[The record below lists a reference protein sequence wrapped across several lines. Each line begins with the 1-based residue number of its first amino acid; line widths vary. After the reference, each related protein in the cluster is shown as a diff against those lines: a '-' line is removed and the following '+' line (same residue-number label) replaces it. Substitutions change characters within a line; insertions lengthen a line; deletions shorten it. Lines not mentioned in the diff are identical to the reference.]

1 MFYPFM
7 TNVAILLSTNFEFSG
22 IRSHPLDIIRD
33 KSVDVNTSST
43 TRTKYLNDENAAKR
57 FLKRYNQQIL
67 PLQNKATVASW
78 NFATNLTEAN
88 GIIADKIQLQVCI
101 GYNN

>member
-33 KSVDVNTSST
+33 KSVDVNTSSS
-43 TRTKYLNDENAAKR
+43 TRTKYLIDENAAKR

-101 GYNN
+101 GYN

>member
-1 MFYPFM
+1 M
-7 TNVAILLSTNFEFSG
+7 TNVAILLSTNFKSSG
-22 IRSHPLDIIRD
+22 IRSHALDIIRD

-43 TRTKYLNDENAAKR
+43 TRIKYLIDENAAKR

>member
-7 TNVAILLSTNFEFSG
+7 TNIAILLSTNFKFSG

-33 KSVDVNTSST
+33 KSVDANTPST
-43 TRTKYLNDENAAKR
+43 TRIEYLIDENAAKR

-88 GIIADKIQLQVCI
+88 GIIADKIQLQVCM
-101 GYNN
+101 GYN